1 MSASPVT
8 GRADEGGGTR
18 KPRPLADRSPGS
30 GPGTAAAGR
39 ARVAVGAAARR
50 SPAPAAAPTPGFAP
64 TSRPWEA
71 AGLTAGEYRRACA
84 LLGRAPNP
92 VELGLI
98 GVLWSEHCAYKH
110 SKPLLR
116 RLPTRGPQVLLG
128 PGENA
133 GAVDLGDGTAV
144 VFRIESHNH
153 PSFVE
158 PFQGAATGV
167 GGILRDV
174 LAAGARPVALMDFL
188 AFADPAGDLERRLVR
203 GVVAGI
209 AAYGNCTGV
218 PVVGGR
224 ILFEPGYRTNP
235 LVNVLCVGVAPA
247 GRLLK
252 GVAAGPGAR
261 LVLIGPP
268 TGRDGV
274 HGATF
279 ASAGLGGDAA
289 DRRPAVQVGDP
300 LAGKVLIEACLELV
314 EAGLVAALQDLGA
327 GGLGA
332 AAAELASRARCG
344 ATLTLDRVPLRE
356 PDLPADVILLAE
368 SQERMLA
375 VVEPDRLGR
384 VRRIARRWGLPAVV
398 VGRLE
403 AHGRFRVRHRGRP
416 VADVPVD
423 LLTRQAPVY
432 GPADPVAAAGEG
444 LGPIPGAG
452 GSGRTRPALPDPGT
466 PAAGVSAGTTGHP
479 QEDPRV
485 RPEVSGQQVEVAAAE
500 LDVTAPPTGDP
511 DPCRPVLPAT
521 GVQVPPRDVAAGPPA
536 GHPEGHPDGHPGES
550 VSDLEDPA
558 QVAATL
564 RRLLASPAVA
574 AKTWVYGQFDHLV
587 GGRTRLRP
595 GAGPAAVLEVP
606 GCHRL
611 LAVAMA
617 GTGRQA
623 AVDPCRGAA
632 LAVAEAALRVSCVGG
647 RPLGLTNGLNLGD
660 PRRPA
665 VYGQLAGLIDGLAAA
680 CRALDLPVTGGNVSL
695 YNETAG
701 RDIDPTVA
709 VGVVGVIPP
718 PGRWAAGFFPEP
730 GLTVALL
737 GPLAGHLGASEYLK
751 RCHGRVAGPL
761 PEVPWALQRRLQQ
774 LLAEAVARGW
784 VLAARPVGR
793 GGLLVALAKMAFPG
807 GPVPPAADGAAVTLG
822 VDVTLPD
829 SGGEAG
835 FCRWDAVFFG
845 EGPAR
850 VLVAVVPGAEQDLV
864 GRAAALGIPCRPLG
878 QVTGPGGRLTV
889 RAGGRVWLDEPVAQ
903 LWMAWEGAL
912 PWLLDEPAR
921 QPVAG

>member
-1 MSASPVT
+1 MSART
-8 GRADEGGGTR
+8 EGRPGPRDPDPLDRCDALAMEG
-18 KPRPLADRSPGS
+18 
-30 GPGTAAAGR
+30 
-39 ARVAVGAAARR
+39 AVG
-50 SPAPAAAPTPGFAP
+50 
-64 TSRPWEA
+64 RPWEA
-71 AGLTAGEYRRACA
+71 VGLTAAEYRRACA
-84 LLGRAPNP
+84 LLGRQPNP

-110 SKPLLR
+110 SRPLLG

-133 GAVDLGDGTAV
+133 GAVGLGDGTAV

-188 AFADPAGDLERRLVR
+188 CFADPADDAARRLIR

-224 ILFEPGYRTNP
+224 LLFEPGYRTNP

-247 GRLLK
+247 GRLLR

-279 ASAGLGGDAA
+279 ASAGLGGDGD

-300 LAGKVLIEACLELV
+300 LAGKVLIEACLAMV

-332 AAAELASRARCG
+332 AAAELAARAGCG

-375 VVEPDRLGR
+375 VVEPARVAR
-384 VRRIARRWGLPAVV
+384 VRRIARRWGLPAVT

-403 AHGRFRVRHRGRP
+403 GHGRLRVRHRGRR

-423 LLTRQAPVY
+423 LLTRRAPVY
-432 GPADPVAAAGEG
+432 GPRQAMGTPGGSAGPAERADGPAAGAVAPVAADGEAS
-444 LGPIPGAG
+444 PGA
-452 GSGRTRPALPDPGT
+452 
-466 PAAGVSAGTTGHP
+466 
-479 QEDPRV
+479 
-485 RPEVSGQQVEVAAAE
+485 AAARG
-500 LDVTAPPTGDP
+500 LS
-511 DPCRPVLPAT
+511 
-521 GVQVPPRDVAAGPPA
+521 PA
-536 GHPEGHPDGHPGES
+536 GHRPLPAVGRGLPGDPGGSPVNHRRGPFGSRPGSPASPEDRPREGPPTRLEGEGSAPIPDLA
-550 VSDLEDPA
+550 D
-558 QVAATL
+558 AAALGAAL

-574 AKTWVYGQFDHLV
+574 AKGWVYTQFDHLV

-606 GCHRL
+606 GSDRL

-617 GTGRQA
+617 GTGRKA
-623 AVDPCRGAA
+623 AVDPYRGAA

-647 RPLGLTNGLNLGD
+647 QPLGLTNGLNLGD

-665 VYGQLAGLIDGLAAA
+665 VYGQLAGLIDGLAVA

-718 PGRWAAGFFPEP
+718 PGRWACGFFPEP
-730 GLTVALL
+730 GLAVALL
-737 GPLAGHLGASEYLK
+737 GPLAGHLAGSEYHK
-751 RCHGRVAGPL
+751 RCHGRVEGPL
-761 PEVPWALQRRLQQ
+761 PEVPWRLQRRLQQ
-774 LLAEAVARGW
+774 LLQEAVAQGW
-784 VLAARPVGR
+784 VVAARPVGR

-807 GPVPPAADGAAVTLG
+807 GPIPPGGDGGATALG
-822 VDVTLPD
+822 VEVTLPD
-829 SGGEAG
+829 RDGEPAGG
-835 FCRWDAVFFG
+835 RWDAVFFG

-850 VLVAVVPGAEQDLV
+850 ALAAVDPAALEALAR
-864 GRAAALGIPCRPLG
+864 RAAELRVPCRLLG
-878 QVTGPGGRLTV
+878 TVTGRGGRLTV
-889 RAGGRVWLDEPVAQ
+889 RAGGRTWLDDPVAE
-903 LWMAWEGAL
+903 LWTVWEGAL
-912 PWLLDEPAR
+912 PCLLDEPAR
-921 QPVAG
+921 GRHAASSASGAIPRRWPGPSGGSMPCSTAGRRAPASPP